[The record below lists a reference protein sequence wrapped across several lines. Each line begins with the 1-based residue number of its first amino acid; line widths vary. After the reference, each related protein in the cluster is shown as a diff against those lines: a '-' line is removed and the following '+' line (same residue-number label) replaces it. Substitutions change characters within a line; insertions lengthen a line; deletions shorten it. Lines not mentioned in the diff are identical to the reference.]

1 MMLLKR
7 LNTESVKSVNNII
20 TTDTSNLVKKA
31 DYYTK
36 TSETENRINDPDH
49 DKFITTP
56 EFNKSHQKILL
67 QDSNKQI

>member
-7 LNTESVKSVNNII
+7 LNTESVKNVNNIS

-31 DYYTK
+31 DYNTK
-36 TSETENRINDPDH
+36 TSETENRMNDH